1 MAYALPAHVLRYR
14 LYAKA
19 FSLSRKAMAVS
30 IYHGANLEVCGGSYS
45 LSLVFSSLDDTINF
59 SNALAL
65 SQSIDIVSFAI
76 FTFNPK
82 LSKSL
87 VCIIVHDPRSLWQIE
102 HADYQ

>member
-1 MAYALPAHVLRYR
+1 
-14 LYAKA
+14 
-19 FSLSRKAMAVS
+19 MAVS

-45 LSLVFSSLDDTINF
+45 LSLAFSSLDDTINF

-65 SQSIDIVSFAI
+65 SQSVDIVSFAI

-102 HADYQ
+102 HADYL